1 MAITLKTLTKKAYKT
16 YTFTG
21 VWYDTFGKPA
31 TNFKMFIVGGSGNGK
46 TSFLVQ
52 LAGYFADN
60 FGRVCYVGVEEGE
73 GESFKIAVLREDLSE
88 EALKKVSLE
97 SKVTNYEELKALIEK
112 KKSTKLWVIDSA
124 DALGLTTIQIK
135 ELIMQNHK
143 KAIAIVGWGK
153 GGGAKGSAGE
163 AGVFLAGLKVNI
175 KDFVATTISRFGG
188 NNQPF
193 VINERMAAE
202 HSAKINYYTR

>member
-1 MAITLKTLTKKAYKT
+1 MNL
-16 YTFTG
+16 
-21 VWYDTFGKPA
+21 
-31 TNFKMFIVGGSGNGK
+31 
-46 TSFLVQ
+46 FLCHTP
-52 LAGYFADN
+52 LH
-60 FGRVCYVGVEEGE
+60 
-73 GESFKIAVLREDLSE
+73 IM
-88 EALKKVSLE
+88 VSLIIE
-97 SKVTNYEELKALIEK
+97 SQNKIPRKESIFFIIEDSPGLHCIAEALIEK

-124 DALGLTTIQIK
+124 DALGLTAIQIK

-202 HSAKINYYTR
+202 RSAKINYYTR